1 MDSKRHGI
9 EYPLEILQRRGA
21 AVLKETPR
29 TIIGTVHSVKGG
41 EADTVMLFPDISAA
55 GAKEWARSKEGRDAV
70 IRQYY
75 VGITRA
81 KETLILGGQATGM
94 AVQM

>member
-1 MDSKRHGI
+1 M
-9 EYPLEILQRRGA
+9 
-21 AVLKETPR
+21 
-29 TIIGTVHSVKGG
+29 
-41 EADTVMLFPDISAA
+41 PDLSAA

-70 IRQYY
+70 IRQMY
-75 VGITRA
+75 VAITRA